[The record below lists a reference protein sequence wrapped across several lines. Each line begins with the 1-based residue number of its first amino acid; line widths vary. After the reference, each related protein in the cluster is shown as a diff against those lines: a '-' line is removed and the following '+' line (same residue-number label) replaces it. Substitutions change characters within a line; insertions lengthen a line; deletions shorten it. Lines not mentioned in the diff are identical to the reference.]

1 MKIRI
6 NDKSSN
12 NIAECD
18 LLHYDTGVWHVQ
30 QKVNIAKVFGDLK
43 QSDKEFEDY
52 IEVIDINIDNLIS
65 PKKLSMIKSIAS
77 AWAVFE
83 TIRNDYGLW
92 TSDDEKYTIEII
104 NIPHIYGYITD
115 DEHKNYVKKIKD
127 FFGYDGDFYTHDYTY
142 EELDDFI
149 QNLNP
154 IYKK

>member
-6 NDKSSN
+6 NDKLGN

-18 LLHYDTGVWHVQ
+18 LLHYDTGVWNVQ
-30 QKVNIAKVFGDLK
+30 HKVNIAKVFGDLK

-52 IEVIDINIDNLIS
+52 IEVIDIDVDNLIS

-115 DEHKNYVKKIKD
+115 DEHKDYVKKIKD
-127 FFGYDGDFYTHDYTY
+127 FFGYDGKCYTNDYTY

-154 IYKK
+154 IYEK